1 MKRRRLRQPASMTKE
16 TARPPARMRPAA
28 TLCCGLPVES
38 ADEENA
44 SPTRA
49 LHDIHLHVLKVRQK
63 APEPPRQKGDA
74 RVVVAAYGHPFFL
87 GVRERSEPRLQGLRL
102 KEDSCGGLRE
112 DLSRLGHAKPSGT
125 SPKKPGSDTLLQV
138 RQSIARGAR
147 GKVYVFGRLRDGPR
161 QSDGGKDAQILYI
174 KVKHGTHFRKFR
186 KYVVK
191 LSDGFQSRGEGKMK
205 TIGRNPMRENFQ
217 SRGKFPKRR
226 KCYDHESPYLFA
238 IRRSP
243 SGGSGF
249 CKRGFGYADGK
260 TGEI

>member
-1 MKRRRLRQPASMTKE
+1 MAHDFR
-16 TARPPARMRPAA
+16 
-28 TLCCGLPVES
+28 
-38 ADEENA
+38 
-44 SPTRA
+44 TRA
-49 LHDIHLHVLKVRQK
+49 LHDIHLHVPKVRQK

-102 KEDSCGGLRE
+102 KEDSFGGLRE
-112 DLSRLGHAKPSGT
+112 DISRLGHAQSPGT
-125 SPKKPGSDTLLQV
+125 SPKKPGSATLLQV

-147 GKVYVFGRLRDGPR
+147 GKVYVFGRLRDCPR

-205 TIGRNPMRENFQ
+205 TIGRNPMRENFR

-226 KCYDHESPYLFA
+226 KCYDHESPHLFA
-238 IRRSP
+238 ARGGPSCGRRP
-243 SGGSGF
+243 
-249 CKRGFGYADGK
+249 RPLRFGNADGK
-260 TGEI
+260 AREI